1 MAKRA
6 VRKSH
11 CLHAKSRK
19 YPLDFS
25 AVLCSCDRRAVILVF
40 RGGRSN
46 QVDELAED
54 ADSQYLQVM
63 TGSEIR
69 YSRRLAVATPKII
82 RQHVGGHGT
91 PRPRI
96 VDHDGIENRFVGKA
110 SVVWY
115 RFGESRSSFRERTD
129 ASGCNNRTTVARKS
143 AAVQPLNIWCPPLL

>member
-1 MAKRA
+1 
-6 VRKSH
+6 
-11 CLHAKSRK
+11 
-19 YPLDFS
+19 
-25 AVLCSCDRRAVILVF
+25 VILVF

-69 YSRRLAVATPKII
+69 YSRLLAVATPKII
-82 RQHVGGHGT
+82 RQRVGMHGT

-110 SVVWY
+110 PVVWY
-115 RFGESRSSFRERTD
+115 WFGGKWIQLSGTD
-129 ASGCNNRTTVARKS
+129 
-143 AAVQPLNIWCPPLL
+143 

>member
-11 CLHAKSRK
+11 CLHAKPRK

-91 PRPRI
+91 PQAADRPSRW
-96 VDHDGIENRFVGKA
+96 NREQVRGKGVGGL
-110 SVVWY
+110 VPV
-115 RFGESRSSFRERTD
+115 R
-129 ASGCNNRTTVARKS
+129 RK
-143 AAVQPLNIWCPPLL
+143 

>member
-96 VDHDGIENRFVGKA
+96 VHHDGIENRFVGKA

-143 AAVQPLNIWCPPLL
+143 AAVQPHNI